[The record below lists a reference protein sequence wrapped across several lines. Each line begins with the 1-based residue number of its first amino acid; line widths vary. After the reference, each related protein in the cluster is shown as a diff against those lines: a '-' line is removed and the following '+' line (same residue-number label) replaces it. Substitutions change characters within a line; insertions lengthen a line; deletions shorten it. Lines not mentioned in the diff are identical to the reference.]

1 MAMLP
6 CEIGLSGGSIN
17 DLEETGQFLSR
28 TAPSKQNSA
37 VKSLK
42 CMSERSVLDSGNY
55 CFLVKSIF
63 LKTSSSTPMLTD
75 FFLTYFSFT
84 AFW

>member
-1 MAMLP
+1 M
-6 CEIGLSGGSIN
+6 
-17 DLEETGQFLSR
+17 GQFLNR

-55 CFLVKSIF
+55 RFPVKSIF

-75 FFLTYFSFT
+75 FFLTFLSLHSGKHLPDYLFLASDGRRRDV
-84 AFW
+84 